1 MRVRAIL
8 VVLAAAGLVAGCSE
22 RAELLAPGDNP
33 ALDGGIFTIGSGG
46 KEGTT
51 SEPASTP
58 TGTSPDSTTSLKGIL
73 TIGSGG

>member
-1 MRVRAIL
+1 MRVRRTLLA
-8 VVLAAAGLVAGCSE
+8 LAAAGLVAGCSE
-22 RAELLAPGDNP
+22 RAELLAPSDNP

-58 TGTSPDSTTSLKGIL
+58 AGTNPDSATQKGIL
-73 TIGSGG
+73 TIGSDG

>member
-8 VVLAAAGLVAGCSE
+8 VVLAAAGLVAGCGE
-22 RAELLAPGDNP
+22 RAELLAPGDQP
-33 ALDGGIFTIGSGG
+33 ALDGGILTIGSGG

-58 TGTSPDSTTSLKGIL
+58 TGTNPDSAATLKGIF
-73 TIGSGG
+73 TIGSDG